1 MPKENRIRRVVVV
14 GGGTAGWMTAAALST
29 VLRKDRCAID
39 LIESDEIGIVGV
51 GEATIPAIHDFN
63 KKIGLDEADFMRNT
77 NATFKLGIEF
87 VNWTNIGDAYMH
99 PFGLYGYDMN
109 GVGFHHYWL
118 KMRELGDQTPYNEY
132 CVPYVAAKLGRFA
145 LPQADPRSVL
155 STYSY
160 AFHLDASL
168 YARYLRGV
176 AERRGVIRTEGRIVD
191 VSVRGEDGF
200 IEAVMLENGQ
210 SITGDLFIDCSG
222 FRALLIGKALG
233 TAYESWKHWLPCD
246 RAVAVPSE
254 NPETLDPYTRATAH
268 SAGWQWRIPLQ
279 HRTGNGHVY
288 CSDFM
293 SDDEAT
299 SIVLKNL
306 EQDPVGEPR
315 ILNFVAGKRKQTWS
329 KNCIA
334 IGLSGVFLEPL
345 ESTSIY
351 LIQAA
356 IFKLIER
363 FPDRNFCEPDI
374 LDFNAQMS
382 LKFDQVRDFII
393 FHYKATN
400 RNDSE
405 FWNYCRTMPVP
416 DTLDYKMRSFRERG
430 HVVYSKRELFIETNW
445 VAVFLGQEIIP
456 DAIDLRVNCMSEK
469 QIADRLRQM
478 KDAIRTAADSLPR
491 HNETIA
497 NYCAGN
503 AELLAVRRSGQ

>member
-1 MPKENRIRRVVVV
+1 MPQENPVRRVVIV

-29 VLRKDRCAID
+29 VLRNDQCTIE

-63 KKIGLDEADFMRNT
+63 KKIGLDEADFMCCT

-87 VNWTNIGDAYMH
+87 VNWTKFGDRYFH
-99 PFGLYGYDMN
+99 PFGTYGYDMN

-145 LPQADPRSVL
+145 LPQTESRSVL

-160 AFHLDASL
+160 AFHFDASL
-168 YARYLRGV
+168 YARYLRVV
-176 AERRGVIRTEGRIVD
+176 AERRGVIRTEGKIVD

-200 IEAVMLENGQ
+200 IEAVRLENGQ

-222 FRALLIGKALG
+222 FRALLIEKTLRTG
-233 TAYESWKHWLPCD
+233 YECWQHWLPCD

-254 NPETLDPYTRATAH
+254 NPETLDPFTRATAQ

-288 CSDFM
+288 CSEFM

-299 SIVLKNL
+299 STMLKNL
-306 EQDPVGEPR
+306 EGDPVGEPR
-315 ILNFVAGKRKQTWS
+315 ILNFVAGKRKQTW
-329 KNCIA
+329 KRNCVA
-334 IGLSGVFLEPL
+334 IGLSGGFLEPL

-363 FPDRNFCEPDI
+363 FPNQRFHEPDI
-374 LDFNAQMS
+374 ADFNAQMS

-393 FHYKATN
+393 LHYKATS
-400 RNDSE
+400 RSDSE
-405 FWNYCRTMPVP
+405 FWNYCRTMPIP
-416 DTLDYKMRSFRERG
+416 ETLEYKMQSFRERG
-430 HVVYSKRELFIETNW
+430 HAVYSKRELFVETNW
-445 VAVFLGQEIIP
+445 VAVLLGQAIIP
-456 DAIDLRVNCMSEK
+456 DATDPRAGCMPEEK
-469 QIADRLRQM
+469 IADRLRQM
-478 KDAIRTAADSLPR
+478 KQAIRFAAESLPR
-491 HNETIA
+491 HEQFIA
-497 NYCAGN
+497 NYCASS
-503 AELLAVRRSGQ
+503 AKALTE